1 MDAAATGELNLMP
14 LVRPSDSPVV
24 LRLNRDLARTI
35 KRGHP
40 WVYADALRELPR
52 AASGSA
58 AVLLDNRKGQPV
70 ASGFYDPASPLAFR
84 VCDTDGDATL
94 DDRWAERRLREA
106 LALRRSLFDE
116 TTTGWRLLNG
126 EGDSMPGLVV
136 DVYGEAAVMKL
147 DGAGPCGFW
156 NAGGIAGWLAESL
169 SLTSVYERRKE
180 RGSEGRAWVGPTPQQ
195 PVSFLE
201 HGLKFTADV
210 VKGQKTGFFLDQRDN
225 RATIRRLA
233 RGRSVLNLFAY
244 TGGFSVA
251 AGCGGARQVTT
262 VDLAKPAID
271 AAVDHWRLNGLDET
285 THEAIAADAF
295 EFLDEAIRRKRRWDI
310 VVVDPPSFAPN
321 QESVAKATAAYQ
333 TLIAAGARVTTK
345 GGLLAAASCSSHID
359 QPMFLTICEN
369 AVSEARRR
377 ATVLGLHSQP
387 ADHPTPLVL
396 PEFRYLKFVLMRLD

>member
-1 MDAAATGELNLMP
+1 MP
-14 LVRPSDSPVV
+14 LIQSSDSPVV

-52 AASGSA
+52 ASSGSS

-70 ASGFYDPASPLAFR
+70 AVGFYDPASPLAFR
-84 VCDTDGDATL
+84 VCDAEGDAKL

-106 LALRRSLFDE
+106 LALRRGLFDE
-116 TTTGWRLLNG
+116 GTTGYRLLNG
-126 EGDSMPGLVV
+126 EGDSVPGLVV
-136 DVYGEAAVMKL
+136 DVYGHAAVMKL

-156 NAGGIAGWLAESL
+156 DAPGIAAWLAETL
-169 SLTSVYERRKE
+169 TLTSVYERRKE
-180 RGSEGRAWVGPTPQQ
+180 RGSEGRALVGPAPKE
-195 PVSFLE
+195 PVYFLE

-225 RATIRRLA
+225 RHAIRQLA

-271 AAVDHWRLNGLDET
+271 VAVEHWRLNELPEAA
-285 THEAIAADAF
+285 HEAIATDAF
-295 EFLDEAIRRKRRWDI
+295 EFLDGAARSRRRWDI

-321 QESVAKATAAYQ
+321 QESVAKAQAAYQ
-333 TLIAAGARVTTK
+333 TLIAGGARVTTK

-359 QPMFLTICEN
+359 LPMFLALCEEG
-369 AVSEARRR
+369 VSEARRR
-377 ATVLGLHSQP
+377 ATVLGIHGQP

-396 PEFRYLKFVLMRLD
+396 PEFRYLKFVLMRVE